1 MLTGVTL
8 ASCALDA
15 QDRSLAALSG
25 VAFLQTQSGLQVVA
39 ASAGENA
46 LTRFAVEGT
55 GPALGLIDTF
65 RLSAHAGLHDIV
77 ATGTGLLA
85 LARWGAAVQVDAAG
99 MAQTGPARLTA
110 ADGTAVAVQG
120 QAGLVL
126 GGRVIADD
134 AALPLGDVTALAVL
148 DDGRV
153 LAGSAFDTGVAL
165 LSAAGTPLDS
175 ARAENGFWHNRVSA
189 IEVVE
194 IGGASFAVVAASGSS
209 SLSVF
214 EIAGDELVLT
224 DHEWDS
230 MMTRFS
236 GVSELATVQVGDMT
250 VIAAGGSD
258 AGLSL
263 FELTGTGEL
272 VHLRDIVDGTDSTL
286 DGITGLDMIAHGDGA
301 LLVASSERDN
311 GLSLFELEF
320 EFAPPSQNPAL
331 RPEAAREM
339 LALPPAPGLSA
350 DASRIADRLPDALP
364 DWVMAHLPQDML
376 DFL

>member
-110 ADGTAVAVQG
+110 ADGTALAVQG

-331 RPEAAREM
+331 RPEAPREM

-364 DWVMAHLPQDML
+364 L
-376 DFL
+376 